1 MGIEKQRVLI
11 ASANPLFGE
20 GIERLL
26 LSRKDA
32 NELEIRRAENIT
44 DINQIYIGWQP
55 QLIILDYDDQKI
67 FQKEFLDKFVD
78 SQFSSQVMLVSLEK
92 SGSVIVYDRKTL
104 TTEQANEWLKIPLD
118 LNQENGNY
126 KSVIPF
132 WRKLNNMKHFTI
144 VTVLVLIMTVVTN
157 FFLQSVGLLPVEASS
172 QAAIIDKLFDSH
184 FLIIS
189 FLFSLIMVILV
200 YSFVVF
206 RKKDNDIEYGKYFT
220 GSTKLEILWT
230 LIPLG
235 TVIFFSYLGAQ
246 SLAETRRIDPQA
258 MTINVT
264 AGQWYWSFEYP
275 DYEITTDALYL
286 PVDRQVKLSMTSV
299 DVIHSFWVPE
309 FRVKQDVLPGEN
321 LVKELR
327 FTPTE
332 KGDYTLRCAELC
344 GGAHA
349 YMNSPVR
356 VVSDIDFQDWLDE
369 QTGNLPQDPVSKGE
383 RLVTSNGCLGCH
395 SLDGSAGV
403 GPTWLGAFGSEGKL
417 SDGSSVLVDEN
428 YLVKSIVNPNADI
441 AASYYANV
449 MPQTYGDQ
457 FSEEDINNIIAFIK
471 SLK

>member
-1 MGIEKQRVLI
+1 MGREKERVLI

-26 LSRKDA
+26 MSRDDA
-32 NELEIRRAENIT
+32 EFLEIRKARKISV
-44 DINQIYIGWQP
+44 INQIYMDWQP
-55 QLIILDYDDQKI
+55 QLIILDYDDKNI
-67 FQKEFLDKFVD
+67 YQKEFLNKFVD
-78 SQFSSQVMLVSLEK
+78 SQFTSQVMLVSLEK

-104 TTEQANEWLKIPLD
+104 TTDQANEWLKIPLEF
-118 LNQENGNY
+118 NQINEHKNTFVP
-126 KSVIPF
+126 S
-132 WRKLNNMKHFTI
+132 RRNMSNLKHFSI
-144 VTVLVLIMTVVTN
+144 VTVLVVIMTFLTN
-157 FFLQSVGLLPVEASS
+157 LFLQSVGLLPVEASS

-189 FLFSLIMVILV
+189 FLFSLIMVFLV

-206 RKKDNDIEYGKYFT
+206 RKKGDSNEDGKYFT

-230 LIPLG
+230 LLPLG
-235 TVIFFSYLGAQ
+235 TVVFFSFLGAQ
-246 SLAETRRIDPQA
+246 SLAETRKIDPQA

-275 DYEITTDALYL
+275 DYEITSDALYL

-332 KGDYTLRCAELC
+332 KGEYTLRCAELC

-349 YMNSPVR
+349 YMTSPVN
-356 VVSDIDFQDWLDE
+356 VVSDIAFQDWVDE
-369 QTGNLPQDPVSKGE
+369 QTGNLPQDPVAKGE
-383 RLVTSNGCLGCH
+383 RLATNNGCTGCH
-395 SLDGSAGV
+395 SLDGSNGV
-403 GPTWLGAFGSEGKL
+403 GPTWLGLYGSEAKL
-417 SDGSSVLVDEN
+417 SDGSTVTVDEN
-428 YLVKSIVNPNADI
+428 YLIKSIVNPNADI
-441 AASYYANV
+441 AESYFANV
-449 MPQTYGDQ
+449 MPQNYGDQ
-457 FSEEDINNIIAFIK
+457 FSEDDINNIVAFIK